1 MSNDLPMEP
10 VESRTI
16 WILMETVHAVTDVSP
31 ECIEAKQ
38 EQGFSGFWMG
48 YFGSRAAPMGAV
60 GPGVATAA
68 FGGFDPAMV
77 RKALPDAWTRCTPDD
92 AVEGR
97 AGAAAGALRKAW
109 KTSGSEDDISD
120 LAEQVLDPLS
130 HAVELA
136 DPSGRALFASNAD
149 LMPFDDPVADMWQL
163 CTTLREHR
171 GDGHV
176 AVLVSEGLS
185 GCEPHVIAAA
195 RSGIDPDRLREV
207 RGWPELEWKE
217 AERTL
222 AGAGL
227 ITADGDLTERG
238 VRFRDHIEKRTD
250 GLAAPPYVQLGQSG
264 RASMCATLMPIVE
277 AVVATG
283 WIPYPNPIG
292 VPHPENLNPETL
304 NAESQD

>member
-1 MSNDLPMEP
+1 MGNDLLMEP

-16 WILMETVHAVTDVSP
+16 WTLIETVHAVTYFSP
-31 ECIEAKQ
+31 ECIEARR
-38 EQGFSGFWMG
+38 EQGFKGFWMG
-48 YFGSRAAPMGAV
+48 YFGSRAAPMGSV

-68 FGGFDPAMV
+68 FAGFDPAMV
-77 RKALPDAWTRCTPDD
+77 RKSLPDAWTWCSPDD

-97 AGAAAGALRKAW
+97 AAAAAAALRTAW
-109 KTSGSEDDISD
+109 KASGSEDDLSD

-130 HAVELA
+130 HAAELA

-185 GCEPHVIAAA
+185 GCEPHIIAAA

-217 AERTL
+217 ATRTL
-222 AGAGL
+222 VGAGL

-238 VRFRDHIEKRTD
+238 IRFRDHIEKRTD

-264 RASMCATLMPIVE
+264 RASMCSTLMPIVE
-277 AVVATG
+277 AVVTTG
-283 WIPYPNPIG
+283 WIPYPNPTG
-292 VPHPENLNPETL
+292 LPEPEIPDPEIP
-304 NAESQD
+304 NAEPQD